1 MKRIIFSLAVF
12 VACVSFAAHA
22 MTVEEAYAAIPHK
35 RTVFDGNASKL
46 SAAQID
52 SLKRLF
58 ASSDQGV
65 VLRVE
70 GLRALRGAA
79 ASQLPT
85 QLRKAINDYRALA
98 SAVASL
104 NVSAE
109 IKPAQDLI
117 AQAIADHQRFFEM
130 KLRDNDT
137 LAKRDAALTT
147 EIHQASQ
154 KLHRAYDVLMKA
166 FPNEAASNKT
176 AFYDYLCALDFL

>member
-1 MKRIIFSLAVF
+1 MKQIIFSLAVF
-12 VACVSFAAHA
+12 MACASFAAHA
-22 MTVEEAYAAIPHK
+22 ITVEAAYATIPHK

-70 GLRALRGAA
+70 GLRALRGAEEA
-79 ASQLPT
+79 
-85 QLRKAINDYRALA
+85 QLRRAINDYRALV
-98 SAVASL
+98 SKVASL
-104 NVSAE
+104 NLSAE

-130 KLRDNDT
+130 KLRDYDT
-137 LAKRDAALTT
+137 LAKRDAAFTAD
-147 EIHQASQ
+147 INQASQ
-154 KLHRAYDVLMKA
+154 KLHRAYDALMKA
-166 FPNEAASNKT
+166 FPSEPAINKT

>member
-1 MKRIIFSLAVF
+1 MKQIIFSLAVS
-12 VACVSFAAHA
+12 VVCVLACASFAAHA

-35 RTVFDGNASKL
+35 RTVFDGNTSKL

-65 VLRVE
+65 VLRVD
-70 GLRALRGAA
+70 GLRALRGADA
-79 ASQLPT
+79 VL
-85 QLRKAINDYRALA
+85 LRKTIGSYAALA
-98 SAVASL
+98 TALNSL

-109 IKPAQDLI
+109 IKPAQTLI
-117 AQAIADHQRFFEM
+117 AQAVADHQRFFEM

-137 LAKRDAALTT
+137 LAKRDAAFTAD
-147 EIHQASQ
+147 INQASQ

-166 FPNEAASNKT
+166 FPNEPANNKT

>member
-1 MKRIIFSLAVF
+1 MKQIIFSLAVF
-12 VACVSFAAHA
+12 VACASFAAQA

-35 RTVFDGNASKL
+35 RTVFDGNASRL

-58 ASSDQGV
+58 ASSDRGV

-70 GLRALRGAA
+70 GLRALRGAEA
-79 ASQLPT
+79 V

-109 IKPAQDLI
+109 IKPAQHLI

-130 KLRDNDT
+130 KLRDSET
-137 LAKRDAALTT
+137 LAKRDIAFTAD
-147 EIHQASQ
+147 INQASQ

>member
-1 MKRIIFSLAVF
+1 MKRVIFSLAVF
-12 VACVSFAAHA
+12 IVCASFAAHA

-70 GLRALRGAA
+70 GLRALRGAEA
-79 ASQLPT
+79 V
-85 QLRKAINDYRALA
+85 QLRKAINDYRVLA
-98 SAVASL
+98 SKVASL

-117 AQAIADHQRFFEM
+117 AQAIADHQRFFET

-137 LAKRDAALTT
+137 LAKRDAAFTAD
-147 EIHQASQ
+147 INQASQ
-154 KLHRAYDVLMKA
+154 KLHRAYDVLMKT
-166 FPNEAASNKT
+166 FPNEPANNKT

>member
-1 MKRIIFSLAVF
+1 MKRVIFSLAVF
-12 VACVSFAAHA
+12 IVCASFAAHA

-70 GLRALRGAA
+70 GLRALRGAEA
-79 ASQLPT
+79 V

-137 LAKRDAALTT
+137 LVKRDAALTA

-166 FPNEAASNKT
+166 FPNEPASNKT

>member
-1 MKRIIFSLAVF
+1 MKQIIFSLAVF
-12 VACVSFAAHA
+12 IASSSLAAHA

-46 SAAQID
+46 SATHID

-58 ASSDQGV
+58 TSSDQGV

-70 GLRALRGAA
+70 GLRALRGADA
-79 ASQLPT
+79 A

-117 AQAIADHQRFFEM
+117 AQAIADHQHFFEM
-130 KLRDNDT
+130 KLRDSDT
-137 LAKRDAALTT
+137 LAKRDAAFTSD
-147 EIHQASQ
+147 INQASQ

-166 FPNEAASNKT
+166 FPNEAANNKT

>member
-1 MKRIIFSLAVF
+1 MKQIIFSLAVS
-12 VACVSFAAHA
+12 VACVMACASFAAHA

-35 RTVFDGNASKL
+35 RTVFDGNASRL
-46 SAAQID
+46 SAAHVD

-70 GLRALRGAA
+70 GLRVLRSAEAA
-79 ASQLPT
+79 
-85 QLRKAINDYRALA
+85 QLRKTINDYRALA
-98 SAVASL
+98 SALASL

-117 AQAIADHQRFFEM
+117 AQAIADHQRFFET
-130 KLRDNDT
+130 KLRDNAA
-137 LAKRDAALTT
+137 LAKRDAAFTAD
-147 EIHQASQ
+147 INQASQ

-166 FPNEAASNKT
+166 FPNEPATTKA

>member
-1 MKRIIFSLAVF
+1 MKQIIVSLVVF
-12 VACVSFAAHA
+12 IACSSFTAHA

-35 RTVFDGNASKL
+35 RTVFAGNVSKL
-46 SAAQID
+46 STTQID
-52 SLKRLF
+52 HLKRLF

-70 GLRALRGAA
+70 GLRALRSADAA
-79 ASQLPT
+79 A
-85 QLRKAINDYRALA
+85 LRKTIGDYRVLA

-104 NVSAE
+104 TVSAE
-109 IKPAQDLI
+109 IKHAQDLI

-130 KLRDNDT
+130 KLRDSET
-137 LAKRDAALTT
+137 LAKRDIAFTAD
-147 EIHQASQ
+147 INQASQ

-166 FPNEAASNKT
+166 FPNEPASNKT

>member
-1 MKRIIFSLAVF
+1 MKQIIFSLAGF
-12 VACVSFAAHA
+12 IACASFAAHA

-46 SAAQID
+46 PAAQID

-70 GLRALRGAA
+70 GLRALRGAEA
-79 ASQLPT
+79 P

-130 KLRDNDT
+130 KLRDSDT

-166 FPNEAASNKT
+166 FPNEAANNKT